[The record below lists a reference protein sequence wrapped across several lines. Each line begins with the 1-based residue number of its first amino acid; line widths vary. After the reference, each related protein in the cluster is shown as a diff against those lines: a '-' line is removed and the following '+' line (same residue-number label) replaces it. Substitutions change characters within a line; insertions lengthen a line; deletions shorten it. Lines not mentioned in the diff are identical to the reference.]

1 MSEVLNFSCPVDNC
15 GRKFATKEKLDNHI
29 KLRHP
34 SASKNNNK
42 IKSNIPKNK
51 NETKISDNKQ
61 INKNVI
67 NNKIIINKKDELEP
81 KTIKKEEKIFEKKDK
96 KDKNEIS
103 INKNK
108 DQSKIINT
116 EAKKEKLEKEKNKII
131 LDDLYSKINSLENY
145 FENENL
151 ELQKQFEIAE
161 IPNMDNILIEN
172 EKDEQEKDNNIKM

>member
-67 NNKIIINKKDELEP
+67 NNKASINKKDELEP
-81 KTIKKEEKIFEKKDK
+81 KTIKKEEKNFEKIEKKDK
-96 KDKNEIS
+96 NKIS

-145 FENENL
+145 FENEIYNSKSNL
-151 ELQKQFEIAE
+151 NLQKFQTLK
-161 IPNMDNILIEN
+161 IL
-172 EKDEQEKDNNIKM
+172 